1 VSETTTSPEVEEE
14 PTKPGLGRSI
24 VDGIVRGNS
33 VVVTF
38 LAIVI
43 ALVLGG
49 LLIAFSDSNVDSKLG
64 YFTADPGSSLSAIW
78 HSAWSA
84 YVALFEGSI
93 VDPGFIRDY
102 ANGSGSLSQVFYPL
116 SETIVQATP
125 LILAGLSVSLAF
137 RAGLFNIGAQ
147 GQIIMGA
154 ILAGY
159 LGFGVHLPIVLHL
172 LVALAGGFAG
182 GAVWGLVVGWL
193 KARTGAHEVITTIM
207 LNYVAASLLLY
218 LLRKS
223 VFQRP
228 GRTDQ
233 VSRFVSAN
241 ARLPLLAGSGLR
253 LHAGIIVAL
262 LAALACAWLLDRSTL
277 GFEFKA
283 VGANPEAA
291 RTAGMS
297 VHRTYILVMLIAGG
311 LAGLA
316 STAQVLGTDYFL
328 STGVNSELGFN
339 AITVALLGRAKPW
352 GTVAAGLLFGALQAG
367 GTVMSA
373 QTSTPIDVVT
383 VIQALIVVFIAAPP
397 LVRAI
402 FRLRGSRQGGEGQGM
417 AKGWNG

>member
-1 VSETTTSPEVEEE
+1 MTTTVEAEKVE
-14 PTKPGLGRSI
+14 RPGLGRSI
-24 VDGIVRGNS
+24 LDGIVRGNS
-33 VVVTF
+33 AVVTF

-49 LLIAFSDSNVDSKLG
+49 LLIALTDSDVDAKLG
-64 YFTADPGSSLSAIW
+64 YFTAAPLDSLRAIW
-78 HSAWSA
+78 DSASSA

-93 VDPGFIRDY
+93 IDPGFIRDY
-102 ANGSGSLSQVFYPL
+102 ADGTGSLSQVFYPI

-159 LGFGVHLPIVLHL
+159 LGFGIDLPIVIHL
-172 LVALAGGFAG
+172 LVALAGGFIG

-207 LNYVAASLLLY
+207 LNYVAGSLLSY
-218 LLRKS
+218 LLHKS

-228 GRTDQ
+228 GRTDE
-233 VSRFVSAN
+233 VSRFVSGD
-241 ARLPLLAGSGLR
+241 ARLPLLAGTGLR
-253 LHAGIIVAL
+253 LHAGIVVAL
-262 LAALACAWLLDRSTL
+262 LAALCCAWLLNRSTI

-283 VGANPEAA
+283 VGANAEAA

-297 VHRTYILVMLIAGG
+297 PARTYILVMLLAGG

-316 STAQVLGTDYFL
+316 STAQVLGTDYYL

-352 GTVAAGLLFGALQAG
+352 GTVWAGLLFGALQAG
-367 GTVMSA
+367 GTSMSA
-373 QTSTPIDVVT
+373 KTSTPIDVVT

-402 FRLRGSRQGGEGQGM
+402 FRLRGGRQGGEGQSL

>member
-1 VSETTTSPEVEEE
+1 MSTETQDVEPKQE
-14 PTKPGLGRSI
+14 PRPRLGRSI

-33 VVVTF
+33 AVVTF

-49 LLIAFSDSNVDSKLG
+49 LLIAFSDSDVDSKLG
-64 YFTADPGSSLSAIW
+64 YFTADPGASLSAIW

-93 VDPGFIRDY
+93 LDPGFIRDY
-102 ANGSGSLSQVFYPL
+102 ANGSGSLSQVFYPI

-172 LVALAGGFAG
+172 LVALAGGFIG
-182 GAVWGLVVGWL
+182 GAVWGVVVGWL

-233 VSRFVSAN
+233 VSRFVASN

-262 LAALACAWLLDRSTL
+262 LAALFCAWLLNRSTI

-283 VGANPEAA
+283 VGANAEAA

-297 VHRTYILVMLIAGG
+297 PAKTYVLVMLLAGG

-352 GTVAAGLLFGALQAG
+352 GTVAAGFLFGALQAG

-402 FRLRGSRQGGEGQGM
+402 FRLRGSRQGGEEQGL

>member
-1 VSETTTSPEVEEE
+1 MSTETQEVEPKQE
-14 PTKPGLGRSI
+14 PRPRLGRSI

-33 VVVTF
+33 AVVTF

-49 LLIAFSDSNVDSKLG
+49 LLIAFSDSDVDSKLG
-64 YFTADPGSSLSAIW
+64 YFTADPGASLSAIW

-93 VDPGFIRDY
+93 LDPGFIRDY
-102 ANGSGSLSQVFYPL
+102 ANGSGSLSQVFYPI

-172 LVALAGGFAG
+172 LVALAGGFIG

-233 VSRFVSAN
+233 VSRFVASN

-262 LAALACAWLLDRSTL
+262 LAALFCAWLLNRSTI

-283 VGANPEAA
+283 VGANAEAA

-297 VHRTYILVMLIAGG
+297 PAKTYVLVMLLAGG

-352 GTVAAGLLFGALQAG
+352 GTVAAGFLFGALQAG

-383 VIQALIVVFIAAPP
+383 VIQALIVVFIAAPA
-397 LVRAI
+397 LVRAM
-402 FRLRGSRQGGEGQGM
+402 FRLRGSRQGGEEQGL